1 MTWLSVKMGLNFIV
15 ANDPNQMTLH
25 FTFPVFRLQPTER
38 WKWLT
43 NGDGVGRNGKES
55 ESCLYLC
62 RLLYYFRRSHR
73 KKKKNFLMEPWSS
86 LQYGKKEKKK
96 LFSPTR
102 CLWEHSTFSSIC
114 FYITVQAWTNNES
127 SLGTSILRFLSFFSS
142 TTYRKNEIIPVEFFL
157 ISSGKKWKWSL
168 SLSFFFC

>member
-1 MTWLSVKMGLNFIV
+1 MGLNFIV

-73 KKKKNFLMEPWSS
+73 KKKKLFDGALEELLTIWQKGEGEAFFRQQDVCGNIQLFLPSV
-86 LQYGKKEKKK
+86 
-96 LFSPTR
+96 F
-102 CLWEHSTFSSIC
+102 I
-114 FYITVQAWTNNES
+114 
-127 SLGTSILRFLSFFSS
+127 
-142 TTYRKNEIIPVEFFL
+142 
-157 ISSGKKWKWSL
+157 
-168 SLSFFFC
+168 

>member
-73 KKKKNFLMEPWSS
+73 KKKK
-86 LQYGKKEKKK
+86 
-96 LFSPTR
+96 LFDGALEELLTIWQKGEEEAFFANKMSVG
-102 CLWEHSTFSSIC
+102 TF
-114 FYITVQAWTNNES
+114 N
-127 SLGTSILRFLSFFSS
+127 
-142 TTYRKNEIIPVEFFL
+142 
-157 ISSGKKWKWSL
+157 
-168 SLSFFFC
+168 FFFHLFLYNCPSMDK

>member
-38 WKWLT
+38 WKLLT

-73 KKKKNFLMEPWSS
+73 KKKTFWWSLGGAPYNMAKRRS
-86 LQYGKKEKKK
+86 F
-96 LFSPTR
+96 FSPTR

-142 TTYRKNEIIPVEFFL
+142 TTYRKNEIIPVDFFL

>member
-1 MTWLSVKMGLNFIV
+1 MVVGKNGAELYCGQWPEP
-15 ANDPNQMTLH
+15 NDPAFYFSVFSQREMEIAHFHRRSWKESKSCLFVCRT
-25 FTFPVFRLQPTER
+25 FTFV
-38 WKWLT
+38 
-43 NGDGVGRNGKES
+43 VAIGRRKKTFWWSLGAPHNMAK
-55 ESCLYLC
+55 
-62 RLLYYFRRSHR
+62 RRRS
-73 KKKKNFLMEPWSS
+73 F
-86 LQYGKKEKKK
+86 
-96 LFSPTR
+96 FSPTR

-142 TTYRKNEIIPVEFFL
+142 TTYRKNEIIPVDFFL

>member
-1 MTWLSVKMGLNFIV
+1 MTRTKWPCILLFPFSVFSPPRDGNGSLTAMASGETGKKARAVCICVGYCTTFVV
-15 ANDPNQMTLH
+15 AI
-25 FTFPVFRLQPTER
+25 
-38 WKWLT
+38 
-43 NGDGVGRNGKES
+43 GR
-55 ESCLYLC
+55 
-62 RLLYYFRRSHR
+62 
-73 KKKKNFLMEPWSS
+73 KKNFLMEPWRSS
-86 LQYGKKEKKK
+86 LQYGKKEKEK

-142 TTYRKNEIIPVEFFL
+142 TTYRKNEIIPVDFFL

>member
-73 KKKKNFLMEPWSS
+73 KKKNFLMEPWRSS
-86 LQYGKKEKKK
+86 LQYGKKEK
-96 LFSPTR
+96 LFFANKMSVG
-102 CLWEHSTFSSIC
+102 TF
-114 FYITVQAWTNNES
+114 N
-127 SLGTSILRFLSFFSS
+127 
-142 TTYRKNEIIPVEFFL
+142 
-157 ISSGKKWKWSL
+157 
-168 SLSFFFC
+168 FFFHLFLYNCPSMDK

>member
-1 MTWLSVKMGLNFIV
+1 MTRTKWPCILLFPFSVFSPPRDGNGSLTAMASGETGKKARAVCICVGYCTTFVV
-15 ANDPNQMTLH
+15 AI
-25 FTFPVFRLQPTER
+25 
-38 WKWLT
+38 
-43 NGDGVGRNGKES
+43 G
-55 ESCLYLC
+55 
-62 RLLYYFRRSHR
+62 R
-73 KKKKNFLMEPWSS
+73 KKKTFWWSLGGAPYNMAKRRS
-86 LQYGKKEKKK
+86 F
-96 LFSPTR
+96 FSPTR

>member
-1 MTWLSVKMGLNFIV
+1 MAMLQIRPQTINHLGLSLTSLMLLLWYCSTNAIVTFLSGSTLSPKARGKKSRLMTWLSVKMGLNFIV

-73 KKKKNFLMEPWSS
+73 KKK
-86 LQYGKKEKKK
+86 
-96 LFSPTR
+96 
-102 CLWEHSTFSSIC
+102 TF
-114 FYITVQAWTNNES
+114 WW
-127 SLGTSILRFLSFFSS
+127 SLGGAPYNMAKRRRRSFF
-142 TTYRKNEIIPVEFFL
+142 RQQDVCGNIQLFL
-157 ISSGKKWKWSL
+157 PSVFI
-168 SLSFFFC
+168 